1 MAVAAAAAIAIAFGT
16 VVVARRST
24 SADFDARLQ
33 ATALAPGAHAS
44 AGITRNGAGFR
55 IVLDARGL
63 PALPAGQY
71 YQAWLKNPAGT
82 LVPIGTFSSSDGR
95 VTLWSG
101 VSPKEFPAMSVTIES
116 TDNDQTSSGRRV
128 LAGEV
133 HAS

>member
-1 MAVAAAAAIAIAFGT
+1 MAVAAAAAIAIALGT

-33 ATALAPGAHAS
+33 ATALAPAP
-44 AGITRNGAGFR
+44 R
-55 IVLDARGL
+55 IGRHHTQRRRFPHRARRGL

-101 VSPKEFPAMSVTIES
+101 VSPREFPAMSVTIES